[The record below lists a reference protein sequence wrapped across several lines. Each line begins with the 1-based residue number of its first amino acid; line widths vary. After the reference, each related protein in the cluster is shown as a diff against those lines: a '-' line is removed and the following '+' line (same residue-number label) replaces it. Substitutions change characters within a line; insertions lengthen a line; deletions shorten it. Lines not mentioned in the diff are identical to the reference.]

1 MIGRYRDDPENL
13 ATRWITLGQACKLLG
28 VNESTL
34 RRWADAGHVRSFRTP
49 GGHRRFSEEDLRNLV
64 AGQSV
69 STREPY
75 TSISNLALNRIRRRL
90 QRGRSQAAP
99 WYSGL
104 AEEDKERLRPLG
116 RRLVALVSEYLSKG
130 AKRSRLAE
138 EAREIGH
145 EYGRELARDGL
156 HLRDFLEAFT
166 FFRKSLDET
175 AMEVAQK
182 GDLSSE
188 EAVEVWELLS
198 NLADQVL
205 LAIAEAFEEAA
216 TPVRA

>member
-1 MIGRYRDDPENL
+1 VIGRYRDDPENL

>member
-1 MIGRYRDDPENL
+1 MISRYRDDPENL

-49 GGHRRFSEEDLRNLV
+49 GGHRRFSEEDLRSLV
-64 AGQSV
+64 AGQGV

-75 TSISNLALNRIRRRL
+75 TSISNMALARIRRRL

-104 AEEDKERLRPLG
+104 GEDDKDRLRPLG

-145 EYGRELARDGL
+145 EYGRELAREGMRM
-156 HLRDFLEAFT
+156 RDFLEAFT